1 MSPGALP
8 LAVQTVSA
16 LTPGCAQDLSW
27 GSLWCGDGAD
37 KPTLLRS
44 RRGDRRRPCHLSPTG
59 ARRGEQ
65 GERIAAAG
73 PVAPP
78 SPDGSPGA
86 GNCVQR
92 RRLGSPPGR
101 SLRLEENTRR
111 RESGI
116 MRTPSAAAGGCGV
129 RRGSRLVVAKE
140 AMMAVVIT
148 TRLVRPAGL
157 GGTIIRRP
165 LLLLSPLFTVV
176 VLSLSLLPP
185 AASAAR
191 W

>member
-111 RESGI
+111 RESG